1 MLFSYIILPSYK
13 TTTNEL
19 NVKQAEEEEK
29 VIQQENASILRNNP
43 TFTDN
48 TNIND
53 VSTFDFFKQKLV
65 IIRPLLKYMIPL
77 FLVYFSEYYINQ
89 GLFELLYFKDS
100 FIKEHKLQYRF
111 FNFKIINCKMFKS

>member
-19 NVKQAEEEEK
+19 NVKQAEEEKK